1 LEKYR
6 LTFFN
11 YGKIRNEES
20 ILIAERREYI
30 SKLHYWKGQ
39 EKKAKKYILKYDDT
53 IKKLDKDIEQRK
65 EKRDEINE
73 RKK

>member
-1 LEKYR
+1 MIDK
-6 LTFFN
+6 
-11 YGKIRNEES
+11 ES

-53 IKKLDKDIEQRK
+53 IKKLDKDIDTEQRK
-65 EKRDEINE
+65 EKRDE
-73 RKK
+73 K

>member
-1 LEKYR
+1 MIDK
-6 LTFFN
+6 
-11 YGKIRNEES
+11 ES

-53 IKKLDKDIEQRK
+53 IKKLDKDIDIEQRK
-65 EKRDEINE
+65 EKQDGR
-73 RKK
+73 

>member
-1 LEKYR
+1 MQSIILVVGQNKERRNKM
-6 LTFFN
+6 
-11 YGKIRNEES
+11 INEES

-65 EKRDEINE
+65 EKRDE
-73 RKK
+73 

>member
-1 LEKYR
+1 M
-6 LTFFN
+6 
-11 YGKIRNEES
+11 INEES

-53 IKKLDKDIEQRK
+53 IKKLDKDIDIEQRK
-65 EKRDEINE
+65 EKQDNGRV
-73 RKK
+73 

>member
-1 LEKYR
+1 M
-6 LTFFN
+6 
-11 YGKIRNEES
+11 IDEES
-20 ILIAERREYI
+20 ILIAEKREYI

-65 EKRDEINE
+65 EKQDE
-73 RKK
+73 

>member
-1 LEKYR
+1 M
-6 LTFFN
+6 
-11 YGKIRNEES
+11 INEES

-53 IKKLDKDIEQRK
+53 IKKLDKDIDIEQRK
-65 EKRDEINE
+65 EKQDE
-73 RKK
+73 

>member
-1 LEKYR
+1 M
-6 LTFFN
+6 
-11 YGKIRNEES
+11 IIDEES

-53 IKKLDKDIEQRK
+53 IKKLDKDIDIEQRK
-65 EKRDEINE
+65 EKQDNGRV
-73 RKK
+73 

>member
-1 LEKYR
+1 MV
-6 LTFFN
+6 
-11 YGKIRNEES
+11 NEES

-53 IKKLDKDIEQRK
+53 IKKLDKDIDTEQRK
-65 EKRDEINE
+65 EKRDE
-73 RKK
+73 

>member
-1 LEKYR
+1 M
-6 LTFFN
+6 
-11 YGKIRNEES
+11 IDEES

-53 IKKLDKDIEQRK
+53 IKKLDKDIDTEQRK
-65 EKRDEINE
+65 EKRDE
-73 RKK
+73 K

>member
-1 LEKYR
+1 MIDK
-6 LTFFN
+6 
-11 YGKIRNEES
+11 ES

-53 IKKLDKDIEQRK
+53 IKKLDKDIDIEQRK
-65 EKRDEINE
+65 EKQDE
-73 RKK
+73 